1 MMKANAALA
10 LFLLPAPAIAQE
22 TAAKADYSRPTL
34 VRIVVEP
41 QLEQD
46 RRGIHWDGRSVTFRA
61 LGTNWHFMPIMLPF
75 AGTRFATTREWPAAF
90 SLTRTPVARSP
101 RAGRPIA
108 PSPRAWARHR
118 ELNKELR
125 RIEKVTKPKAK
136 VKVKTE

>member
-10 LFLLPAPAIAQE
+10 LFLLAAPAIAQE

-34 VRIVVEP
+34 LRIVVEA
-41 QLEQD
+41 QREQD

-75 AGTRFATTREWPAAF
+75 AGTRFATTREWPDAF
-90 SLTRTPVARSP
+90 SLTGT
-101 RAGRPIA
+101 PIA
-108 PSPRAWARHR
+108 TSPRAWARHR